1 MLDADMALDGQ
12 WVRCIDCR
20 DGMRDLA
27 DKSISM
33 VLTDP
38 PYFIDG
44 MDDRWDDA
52 RLRARTKPGVVGGL
66 PGGMRFDPAQGRALY
81 EFLSPV
87 AREWLRVI
95 KPGGF
100 VLCFS
105 QPRLA
110 HRAACAMEDAG
121 FEMRDSLAWA
131 RDGQMKAFSQDHFI
145 RRRNDLTE
153 DERQRM
159 IDALDGRKTPQLR
172 PRFETIILAQAPRE
186 GTMLDNWLRYGTG
199 LMDIRNP
206 VIASGCAPS
215 TIIQCV
221 KPRGKGRHIAE
232 KPVDLLRHL
241 IRLFGGEGEEGIIL
255 DSFAGSGSTGV
266 AALAEGRRFI
276 GFERDEIWA
285 ATANARIGERLL
297 ERDGIRVHSV

>member
-1 MLDADMALDGQ
+1 MTSSDIYDGRM
-12 WVRCIDCR
+12 RCADCR
-20 DGMRDLA
+20 EGMRELA
-27 DKSISM
+27 DRSVSM

-44 MDDRWDDA
+44 MGDDWDDA

-66 PGGMRFDPAQGRALY
+66 PGGMRFDPAHGRALY
-81 EFLSPV
+81 EFLLPV

-110 HRAACAMEDAG
+110 HRAASAIEDAG
-121 FEMRDSLAWA
+121 FEMRDNLAWI

-145 RRRNDLTE
+145 RRRSDLTE
-153 DERQRM
+153 AERQRM

-186 GTMLDNWLRYGTG
+186 GTMLDNWLRYRTG

-206 VIASGCAPS
+206 VIAAERAPS
-215 TIIQCV
+215 TIIECA

-241 IRLFGGEGEEGIIL
+241 IRLFGGEGEDGIVL
-255 DSFAGSGSTGV
+255 DSFAGSGSAGV
-266 AALAEGRRFI
+266 AALMEGRRFI

-285 ATANARIGERLL
+285 SAANARMNECAL
-297 ERDGIRVHSV
+297 EQESIRVHLA